1 MRSNFFYWLKSYLG
15 FSRKESRGF
24 LLLLPILGLLVISPT
39 ILKQIRASRS
49 QDFHL
54 EFIHQIDSMEKAGLV
69 LVSSPGPLF
78 NPQDTVKKSSLEK
91 QLENI
96 QRISFSEADSIVL
109 QIVPGIGP
117 GSAGRIIKYREDL
130 GGFHSVAQLSEV
142 YGMKPETIELMWEF
156 FEFTPLIFRKIKLNQ
171 NTIEEI
177 SSHPY
182 ITYGEAKVIVAYR
195 NQHGIYQ
202 SEADLLKIRIFKKDW
217 VQKLMPYIEFD

>member
-1 MRSNFFYWLKSYLG
+1 MRSKLFYWLKSYLG

-24 LLLLPILGLLVISPT
+24 LLLLPVLGLLVIGPT
-39 ILKQIRASRS
+39 ILKEVRASRS

-54 EFIHQIDSMEKAGLV
+54 KFIDRIDSMEKAGLV

-78 NPQDTVKKSSLEK
+78 NPQDTVKKSSLDK

-117 GSAGRIIKYREDL
+117 GSAGRIIKYREEL
-130 GGFHSVAQLSEV
+130 GGFHSVHQLAEV

-156 FEFTPLIFRKIKLNQ
+156 FDFTPSIFRKLKLNQ
-171 NTIEEI
+171 GTIEEI

-182 ITYGEAKVIVAYR
+182 ITYGEAKVIVAFR
-195 NQHGIYQ
+195 NQHGIFQ
-202 SEADLLKIRIFKKDW
+202 SEEDLLKIRIFKKEW
-217 VQKLMPYIEFD
+217 IHKLSPYLDFN